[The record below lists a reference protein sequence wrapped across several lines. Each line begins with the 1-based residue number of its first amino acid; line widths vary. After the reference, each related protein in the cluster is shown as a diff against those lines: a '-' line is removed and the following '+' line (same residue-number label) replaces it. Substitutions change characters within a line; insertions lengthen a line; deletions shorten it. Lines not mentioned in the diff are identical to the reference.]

1 MITFQ
6 YVVTVND
13 DGTIKTQGI
22 DAQEGVI
29 ARKPNA
35 YDIYVTSKE
44 LSSNID
50 SQMLADR
57 VAKIVLEQL
66 NPMDHSAEIKQK
78 LIEALSDRGI
88 ETDKN

>member
-13 DGTIKTQGI
+13 DGTLKTQGI

-29 ARKPNA
+29 ARKPTA
-35 YDIYVTSKE
+35 YDVTSKE